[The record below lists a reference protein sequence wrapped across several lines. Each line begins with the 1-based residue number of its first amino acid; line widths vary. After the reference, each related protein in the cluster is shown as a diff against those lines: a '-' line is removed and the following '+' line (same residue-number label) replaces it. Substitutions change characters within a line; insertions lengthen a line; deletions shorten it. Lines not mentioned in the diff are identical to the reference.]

1 MRKKTSKREE
11 KKNYGREMNYGCD
24 VRQKGSREKRER
36 GVRRK
41 REKLEQRDRR

>member
-24 VRQKGSREKRER
+24 VRQKDLEK
-36 GVRRK
+36 K
-41 REKLEQRDRR
+41 EKEE